1 MKHNQISHLVCVF
14 FLIIGL
20 WLALPAAADKA
31 VPMAAEFSLLDQYGK
46 SYCISYPQEKV
57 CVFVFADKWGCTQ
70 VEGWVR
76 PIYER
81 YKDTIMI
88 LGVAQLA
95 NVPSWLQ
102 PTLLGIFKR
111 SIKYSVMMDWTG
123 DVSRKYGYP
132 GVKAFVVIVDREGV
146 IQTRVKGKASTDL
159 IEKCCNIINELRL
172 GDSVTAQ
179 PENRSVKQT
188 Q

>member
-1 MKHNQISHLVCVF
+1 M
-14 FLIIGL
+14 IIIL
-20 WLALPAAADKA
+20 WPALPAAAGKA
-31 VPMAAEFSLLDQYGK
+31 VSVAAEFSLLDQYGK
-46 SYCISYPQEKV
+46 SYRITYPQEKV

-81 YKDTIMI
+81 YKDTIII

-95 NVPSWLQ
+95 NVPSWLR
-102 PTLLGIFKR
+102 PTILGIFKR
-111 SIKYSVMMDWTG
+111 SIKFSVMMDWTG

-132 GVKAFVVIVDREGV
+132 GGKAFVVIVDRAGV
-146 IQTRVKGKASTDL
+146 IRKRVKGKASKDV
-159 IEKCCNIINELRL
+159 IKQCCAIITGL
-172 GDSVTAQ
+172 GFFDPLTAQ
-179 PENRSVKQT
+179 PQNPSVKQE

>member
-1 MKHNQISHLVCVF
+1 MI

-20 WLALPAAADKA
+20 WTAPPAAADKD

-46 SYCISYPQEKV
+46 SYRITYPQEKV

-111 SIKYSVMMDWTG
+111 SIKYPVMMDWTG
-123 DVSRKYGYP
+123 NVSRKYGYP
-132 GVKAFVVIVDREGV
+132 GGKAFVVIVDREGV
-146 IQTRVKGKASTDL
+146 IRKRVKGKASTDH
-159 IEKCCNIINELRL
+159 IEKSCNIINKLRL
-172 GDSVTAQ
+172 GDSVMVQ
-179 PENRSVKQT
+179 PENPSVKQT